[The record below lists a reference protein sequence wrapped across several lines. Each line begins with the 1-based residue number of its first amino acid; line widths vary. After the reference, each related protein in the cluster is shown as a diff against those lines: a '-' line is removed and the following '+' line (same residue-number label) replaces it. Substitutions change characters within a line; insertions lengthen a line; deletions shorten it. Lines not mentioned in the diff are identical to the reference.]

1 MLLVHLLP
9 SRALNSLI
17 LLGDLRHLGLVLHFL
32 HLTPRL
38 GWRPAPS
45 TRLYTPPSAWL
56 LGPARR
62 RSGSSLPG
70 CLRRYTGWR
79 FNANVGV
86 PLSRGKHSHLEGKD
100 HHMCMPHMH
109 ERRHLGSLCAN
120 ESLAPVCLLGQGTHP
135 HRQLGPHG
143 YETCMLHLETP
154 TRDGEM

>member
-1 MLLVHLLP
+1 MLLACLLP

-17 LLGDLRHLGLVLHFL
+17 LLGELRHLGLVLHSL

-45 TRLYTPPSAWL
+45 ACLYTLPSARL
-56 LGPARR
+56 LGPGRR
-62 RSGSSLPG
+62 GNGSSLPG
-70 CLRRYTGWR
+70 CLRRYAGWR

-86 PLSRGKHSHLEGKD
+86 PLSRGKHSHLKGKD
-100 HHMCMPHMH
+100 HHMRMPHMH
-109 ERRHLGSLCAN
+109 ERRLMGSLSAN

-135 HRQLGPHG
+135 HRQLGPHD

-154 TRDGEM
+154 TREGEM